1 MVWGRTLIWTVALA
15 PLAKVPSWH
24 VTVPLACEQVPWE
37 GVAES
42 KVMLAGRVSVTVVA
56 VGAPG
61 PELPTV
67 RL

>member
-1 MVWGRTLIWTVALA
+1 MIWTVALA
-15 PLAKVPSWH
+15 PFATAPSWH
-24 VTVPLACEQVPWE
+24 VTVGLVYAQVPWE

-42 KVMLAGRVSVTVVA
+42 KTMLAGRVSVTLVE

-61 PELPTV
+61 PELCTV